1 MIQIFKQCI
10 NFFKNWYQV
19 FLLLLGFGL
28 LYMYG
33 TMQVK
38 SLDRNTAYTKG
49 KIIRIGPCAR
59 NGNCVEYKY
68 FVNRFEYHGSESITG
83 EKVHLDSCF
92 EKEWTIGFDSL
103 HPRNSKII
111 GFRIGE
117 VDTVKHLI
125 KNW

>member
-38 SLDRNTAYTKG
+38 SLDSVPFPK
-49 KIIRIGPCAR
+49 
-59 NGNCVEYKY
+59 
-68 FVNRFEYHGSESITG
+68 NRTMS
-83 EKVHLDSCF
+83 
-92 EKEWTIGFDSL
+92 
-103 HPRNSKII
+103 N
-111 GFRIGE
+111 
-117 VDTVKHLI
+117 
-125 KNW
+125 